1 MTIERNEVD
10 AVAMGGTELMG
21 AGLEKYLDKK
31 ELERWQIIRSR
42 VRELDPDRQ
51 QILWLHDLP
60 GDPESAHL
68 ADPASRAR
76 FKKIVMVS
84 DWQMQQ
90 YNNFLGVPYS
100 DCAVMRNAIEPFS
113 ADVLKKLPGEKIKII
128 YHPTPHRGLEILVPV
143 FERLCEWHEDLQLD
157 VFSSF
162 GIYGWA
168 ERDAQYAE
176 VIQRCKDHPNINY
189 HGSQPNEVVRVALA
203 EADIFA
209 YPSIWQET
217 SCICAIEAMSSATL
231 VVTPNLAALP
241 ETTAG
246 YAMMYQYNE
255 DQQKHA
261 NTFLQV
267 LDNAISMIRNQSTG
281 LANHL
286 AGTKAYADSMYSWS
300 NRAKHWRALLGSL

>member
-300 NRAKHWRALLGSL
+300 NRAKQWRALLGSL